1 MLRHVPQLSHPDLV
15 VGTATGDD
23 AAVWRRP
30 DGRLLIATVDFFT
43 PLVDDARTWGAIAAT
58 NSASDVYAMGG
69 QPLFALNVVAWPQAR
84 LPLDLLGE
92 VLAGGQDAASAGGW
106 LVVGGHT
113 VDGEEPLYG
122 QAVIGEVEE
131 AALLTNAG
139 GRPGQALV
147 LTKALGSGIVA
158 TATKRLAP
166 SAIGPG
172 GRLADAYRQAVAGM
186 TRLNDVAA
194 AAARAAGSSA
204 ATDVTGFGLVGHLAK
219 LAAASGVGARLDL
232 ERLPLIE
239 GVAELARDGFV
250 PGGTARNMAAFG
262 AVVRWRGPDGVAAA
276 RWETL
281 VGDPQ
286 TSGGLLFAADPA
298 AAERAAGDLRASGH
312 AASVIGTLVGDLPAG
327 TVELG

>member
-15 VGTATGDD
+15 VGSATGDD

-43 PLVDDARTWGAIAAT
+43 PLVDDARTWGAVAAT
-58 NSASDVYAMGG
+58 NAASDVYAMGG

-106 LVVGGHT
+106 VVVGGHT

-122 QAVIGEVEE
+122 QAVIGEVDE
-131 AALLTNAG
+131 ASLLTNAG

-147 LTKALGSGIVA
+147 LTKALGTGIVT
-158 TATKRLAP
+158 TAAKRLDRT
-166 SAIGPG
+166 AIGPG
-172 GRLADAYRQAVAGM
+172 GRLESAYQQAVGEM
-186 TRLNDVAA
+186 TRLNDLAA
-194 AAARAAGSSA
+194 AAARTAGSRA
-204 ATDVTGFGLVGHLAK
+204 ATDITGFGLVGHLSK

-232 ERLPLIE
+232 ERLPVLD
-239 GVAELARDGFV
+239 GVAELVGEGFL
-250 PGGTARNMAAFG
+250 PGGTARNLAWVGPLLRWQGPEGAAS
-262 AVVRWRGPDGVAAA
+262 
-276 RWETL
+276 RWESV

-286 TSGGLLFAADPA
+286 TSGGLLFAAEPA
-298 AAERAAGDLRASGH
+298 AAEQAAAALRAAGHRAQ
-312 AASVIGTLVGDLPAG
+312 VIGTLVEDLPPG
-327 TVELG
+327 TIELA

>member
-92 VLAGGQDAASAGGW
+92 VLAGGQDAATAGGW

-122 QAVIGEVEE
+122 QAVIGEVDQ
-131 AALLTNAG
+131 ASLLTNAG

-158 TATKRLAP
+158 TATKRLEPA
-166 SAIGPG
+166 AIGAG
-172 GRLADAYRQAVAGM
+172 GTLERSYQQAVAGM

-194 AAARAAGSSA
+194 GAARAAGASA
-204 ATDVTGFGLVGHLAK
+204 ATDVTGFGLVGHLSK
-219 LAAASGVGARLDL
+219 LAAASGLGARIDLD
-232 ERLPLIE
+232 RLPLIE
-239 GVAELARDGFV
+239 GATALARAGFV
-250 PGGTARNMAAFG
+250 PGGTARNLTAFD
-262 AVVRWRGPDGVAAA
+262 ASLRWRGPAGVASD
-276 RWETL
+276 WESL

-286 TSGGLLFAADPA
+286 TSGGLLFAAEPA
-298 AAERAAGDLRASGH
+298 AAEQAAADLRAAGHD
-312 AASVIGTLVGDLPAG
+312 AAVIGVLVEDLPAG
-327 TVELG
+327 TVEFG